1 MLDLKFV
8 LMNQEYVRKSLSNRG
23 FDIDIVNEL
32 FEKAQ
37 NRGRLM
43 FDAQSKKSELTR
55 LSKLFAH
62 YKNEPRALIN
72 LKNEIDQVKAA
83 ETKLAAD
90 VETLNKKLMIF
101 WL

>member
-43 FDAQSKKSELTR
+43 FDAQSKKV
-55 LSKLFAH
+55 
-62 YKNEPRALIN
+62 N
-72 LKNEIDQVKAA
+72 
-83 ETKLAAD
+83 
-90 VETLNKKLMIF
+90 
-101 WL
+101 